1 MRLTTFL
8 LASLFAT
15 GSAFAG
21 EINGLHYGS
30 LSLSYTHASLKF
42 VNDNGEA
49 IKFNAFKGF
58 TATAEAIVADRV
70 LLSATY
76 GQLKSSNASTDGV
89 AENVK
94 SENSI
99 TIATVGYRFE
109 AGKGI
114 DVIPFIE
121 YRGSKFEVEGDPTD
135 NSKSTAA
142 GVQLRAA
149 LNPSVEVHLS
159 VSRDDDKVNAIG
171 GRALH
176 KFDKNWAVFLG
187 HSRESGPSSYR
198 GSISSLGVSYLF

>member
-30 LSLSYTHASLKF
+30 LSLSYTHAPFKF
-42 VNDNGEA
+42 VDDGEA

-70 LLSATY
+70 LLSANY
-76 GQLKSSNASTDGV
+76 GQLKSSNFSTDGV
-89 AENVK
+89 AENKK

-121 YRGSKFEVEGDPTD
+121 YRGSKVELEGDPTD